1 MNLSGDNYYKSLT
14 ILYIETNRSTAKFFY
29 NILSKIFKEVVLVD
43 NSKSALEYFFSEKN
57 KIDIIISDMQLER
70 GNRGIDVLEKIRQ
83 KDENIPFILT
93 SGVFDTE
100 ELLEAIKLKASDF
113 LTKPLNSNDLLSCV
127 EKICL
132 NFFYQEVKE
141 EASSEM
147 NYIMEAINEVALIS
161 KTNLKGDITY
171 VNDYFCKIS
180 GYSKDEIL
188 GKSHEL
194 IKDSTFQIINHTN
207 NSLGDSKVWDGK
219 VKNISKNGD
228 IFYTYLS
235 VLNSYGNN
243 KQELIWIRFLANEY
257 EQEQE
262 DFRKKVS
269 QNLNNSRRINLQA
282 REKIEELESKLFTL
296 KYVEQNL
303 KIELVRKEKFTNQHN
318 YFIDEIESK
327 EKKLETIVSIARDK
341 LNKITVDRDKLKEK
355 KQEVTNNLEILIE
368 DFNFKNKTIQELK
381 KELINQKD
389 IISELS
395 EQISEKEKILGI
407 ED

>member
-1 MNLSGDNYYKSLT
+1 MNLSGDNFYKTLT
-14 ILYIETNRSTAKFFY
+14 ILYVETNRSTAKFFY
-29 NILSKIFKEVVLVD
+29 NILSKMFKEVILVD
-43 NSKSALEYFFSEKN
+43 NSKTALECFFNQGK

-70 GNRGIDVLEKIRQ
+70 GNRGIDILEKVRQ

-100 ELLEAIKLKASDF
+100 ELLQAIKLKATDF

-132 NFFYQEVKE
+132 NFYYEEVKE
-141 EASSEM
+141 ESSSEM
-147 NYIMEAINEVALIS
+147 NYIVDVINEVALIS
-161 KTNLKGDITY
+161 KTNLNGEITY
-171 VNDYFCKIS
+171 VNDYFSKIS

-188 GKSHEL
+188 GKSHDL
-194 IKDSTFQIINHTN
+194 IKDSTFQIITLDKDN
-207 NSLGDSKVWDGK
+207 LFDSKLWDGK
-219 VKNISKNGD
+219 VKNISKNGEQ
-228 IFYTYLS
+228 FYTYLS
-235 VLNSYGNN
+235 VLNSFNNN

-269 QNLNNSRRINLQA
+269 ENLNNSRRINLQA

-303 KIELVRKEKFTNQHN
+303 KIELVRKEKFTSQHN

-327 EKKLETIVSIARDK
+327 EKKLETIVGIARDK

-381 KELINQKD
+381 KELTNQKD
-389 IISELS
+389 IIEELT